1 MKLMIKKTS
10 LIIMLA
16 FILFIFSKNI
26 SWLEDNIDTTTKD
39 YYIENSLEETG
50 SRNIVTAIYLD
61 YRLFD
66 SIFETSLLLITV
78 SGITFMYKKDDQ
90 NL

>member
-1 MKLMIKKTS
+1 MIKKIS
-10 LIIMLA
+10 LIIMLV
-16 FILFIFSKNI
+16 FILVTFSRNI
-26 SWLEDNIDTTTKD
+26 NWLKENMDTTTKD

-50 SRNIVTAIYLD
+50 SKNIVTGIYLD

-66 SIFETSLLLITV
+66 SVFETSLLLITV
-78 SGITFMYKKDDQ
+78 SGITFMYKKDEH

>member
-1 MKLMIKKTS
+1 MIKKTS

>member
-1 MKLMIKKTS
+1 MIKKIS

-26 SWLEDNIDTTTKD
+26 RWLEDNIDTTTKD

>member
-1 MKLMIKKTS
+1 MIKKTS
-10 LIIMLA
+10 LIIMLT
-16 FILFIFSKNI
+16 FILFVFSKNI

-78 SGITFMYKKDDQ
+78 SGITFMYKKD
-90 NL
+90 NTSL

>member
-1 MKLMIKKTS
+1 MIKKIS

>member
-1 MKLMIKKTS
+1 MIKKIT
-10 LIIMLA
+10 LTAMLL
-16 FILFIFSKNI
+16 FMLVVFSRNIL
-26 SWLEDNIDTTTKD
+26 WLEDNIDTTTKD
-39 YYIENSLEETG
+39 YYTENSLYETG
-50 SRNIVTAIYLD
+50 SKNIVTGIYLD

-90 NL
+90 SI

>member
-1 MKLMIKKTS
+1 MIKRIT
-10 LIIMLA
+10 LIIMLV
-16 FILFIFSKNI
+16 FILVIFSRNI
-26 SWLEDNIDTTTKD
+26 NWLKDNINTTTKD

-50 SRNIVTAIYLD
+50 SQNVVTGVYLD

-78 SGITFMYKKDDQ
+78 SGITFMYKKDEH